1 MISRTD
7 GVNNYIIFSDNIN
20 VWQYGKKL
28 EEPLYSWEYVQIGNS
43 GSPIE
48 TDTGWLLITHGVG
61 PVRRY
66 CLGASLLDLK
76 EPTRVIARLKEPLL
90 VPSEEERDGY
100 VPNVIYSCGSIIHNG
115 ELIIPYGI
123 SDYASTFAS
132 VSLVEL
138 LEQLMH
144 NSK

>member
-1 MISRTD
+1 
-7 GVNNYIIFSDNIN
+7 
-20 VWQYGKKL
+20 
-28 EEPLYSWEYVQIGNS
+28 
-43 GSPIE
+43 
-48 TDTGWLLITHGVG
+48 
-61 PVRRY
+61 
-66 CLGASLLDLK
+66 
-76 EPTRVIARLKEPLL
+76 
-90 VPSEEERDGY
+90 